1 MPTSSSRS
9 DPVEFEFELDIGDD
23 VIPSPSEEKPVK
35 KEESADDAA
44 NDYVVLKRKAKKNKA
59 DQVGVAQGEG
69 VAEPEKGGDTL
80 HKNDETLAL
89 EKLASVRVPATSS
102 KNDPVQESL
111 PLTSDSRSPE
121 GIGRRPG
128 LEGIGLTKD
137 SRNRISRNGKKAL
150 LRAVASVRE
159 AFVEHGVL
167 AGLSR
172 NKALIAVVLTVC
184 LLFTVIWIIFSGKE
198 DPSPAVSPT
207 LTENKVRGSSSD
219 PVNDATATSEKPSVE
234 KPSVE
239 KPSVEKPSVDLLRA
253 QGGESDQQRNFRARD
268 TLAKFFGS
276 KSLSEM
282 LGCIR
287 EPQRVQPFIEDYY
300 SRFAF
305 AMPAI
310 KEISRFQ
317 EIMIN
322 LKVFLIADIVL
333 EGRGAITVVLQ
344 DTEKGFVVDWETYVC
359 YNPFDWDE
367 FYKKRPDQALP
378 MRVLA
383 TLDHNPGFAFPGE
396 AEWVCVRIIGR
407 DSDEE
412 LYGYAPAA
420 SQTALRLREMLED
433 EWEFPCILQLQFP
446 EDGKGGDR
454 QVHIKNL
461 VMENWIKVD

>member
-1 MPTSSSRS
+1 
-9 DPVEFEFELDIGDD
+9 V
-23 VIPSPSEEKPVK
+23 
-35 KEESADDAA
+35 
-44 NDYVVLKRKAKKNKA
+44 
-59 DQVGVAQGEG
+59 
-69 VAEPEKGGDTL
+69 
-80 HKNDETLAL
+80 
-89 EKLASVRVPATSS
+89 
-102 KNDPVQESL
+102 
-111 PLTSDSRSPE
+111 
-121 GIGRRPG
+121 

-159 AFVEHGVL
+159 AFVGHGGL

-184 LLFTVIWIIFSGKE
+184 LLFTVIWIVFSGKD
-198 DPSPAVSPT
+198 DPSPPVSST

-219 PVNDATATSEKPSVE
+219 PVNDATATTTAIA
-234 KPSVE
+234 
-239 KPSVEKPSVDLLRA
+239 EKPSVDLLRA

-276 KSLSEM
+276 KSPAEM
-282 LGCIR
+282 RGCIR
-287 EPQRVQPFIEDYY
+287 EPQRVQPLIEDYY

-310 KEISRFQ
+310 KEVFRFQ

-333 EGRGAITVVLQ
+333 EARGASTVVLQ

-412 LYGYAPAA
+412 LYGYAPAG
-420 SQTALRLREMLED
+420 SETALRLSEMLED

>member
-1 MPTSSSRS
+1 MPKSSSRS
-9 DPVEFEFELDIGDD
+9 NPVEFEFELDIGDD
-23 VIPSPSEEKPVK
+23 VIPSPSEEKQVK
-35 KEESADDAA
+35 KEVPANDSAE
-44 NDYVVLKRKAKKNKA
+44 DYVVLKRKAKKNKA
-59 DQVGVAQGEG
+59 DQIGVAQGEG
-69 VAEPEKGGDTL
+69 VAKPEKKGGAVQ
-80 HKNDETLAL
+80 KNDETLAP
-89 EKLASVRVPATSS
+89 EKLAPVRAPATSS
-102 KNDPVQESL
+102 KIDPVQESL
-111 PLTSDSRSPE
+111 PLTSDSRSP
-121 GIGRRPG
+121 GRIGRRPG

-159 AFVEHGVL
+159 AFVEHGGL

-184 LLFTVIWIIFSGKE
+184 LLFTVIWIVFSGKD
-198 DPSPAVSPT
+198 DPSPPVSST
-207 LTENKVRGSSSD
+207 LTENKVRGSPSD
-219 PVNDATATSEKPSVE
+219 PANDATATTTAIA
-234 KPSVE
+234 
-239 KPSVEKPSVDLLRA
+239 EKPSVDLLRA

-276 KSLSEM
+276 KSPSEM

-305 AMPAI
+305 AMPGI
-310 KEISRFQ
+310 MEISRFQ

-333 EGRGAITVVLQ
+333 EGRGASTVVLQ

-367 FYKKRPDQALP
+367 FYKKRPDQAWP

-412 LYGYAPAA
+412 LYGYAPAG
-420 SQTALRLREMLED
+420 SETALRLREMLED